1 MRKLVV
7 GVLGVLLLAVAVVLA
22 VLLVPSPLQRWAV
35 ERGATLAT
43 GREVT
48 IGGPFRLSI
57 LPPVAVTAT
66 DVLVANASWGK
77 APELAR
83 IGSLDVR
90 IDLLAYWREGRIKL
104 DRLAVTQPLANLEV
118 AEDGR
123 QNWDLGDRSAPAT
136 EPGENGGGG
145 IPGFVLGDIRIEGG
159 SVIFDD
165 RQAKQSRSVE
175 GIELRIAQAAADQP
189 VTIEGGATMS
199 GQRATVAGRVE
210 RAQGVAAGET
220 SPITVDL
227 ALPGATVGYDGTINT
242 ATPAASGVAEI
253 ELTDPRG
260 LLAWLGQDAS
270 LPDGALR
277 SAKVRTRLEVTSDRI
292 ALDDLDLKVDAI
304 EGRGKVTAALT
315 EPPSVQADLTLGRVD
330 LTTYLPPER
339 AGAAPAPTKPATAGW
354 PDDPIA
360 LPLPLPV
367 DLDARV
373 KGEGVKAGKV
383 EIGAYDLR
391 VQADRAQALVTIDG
405 LQAYGG
411 ALTGKLQAGAG
422 SPPAY
427 AVELTGNGI
436 GVLAASEAL
445 TGLSRFDGRA
455 EVKLTLASRGASV
468 RDLFGALNGDGA
480 VVLRDGAVLGIN
492 IAGMLRQIMTLGLDT
507 SATQQQ
513 RTDFAEAGASFKVE
527 NGIVR
532 TQDLRLNAPVLRLE
546 GAGAVDLPKL
556 TIDMRVVPRLAST
569 LQGQGASGEP
579 VFQAGIPF
587 LIQGPYTSPAVRFD
601 LNGTLTSAISGPE
614 DVARLAADLA
624 KTPEAVNAIREQFD
638 LLKELPVPAAGKAVD
653 AIKGVLGDGGSD
665 KGKKQPATPDL
676 GKAAK
681 GLLQG
686 LTGQ

>member
-1 MRKLVV
+1 VRKLVV

-48 IGGPFRLSI
+48 IGGPFQLSL
-57 LPPVAVTAT
+57 LPPASVTAT
-66 DVLVANASWGK
+66 DVRVANASWGK

-83 IGSLDVR
+83 IGSLDAR
-90 IDLLAYWREGRIKL
+90 IDLLAYWREGRVKV
-104 DRLAVTQPLANLEV
+104 DRLVVSQPLANLEV
-118 AEDGR
+118 AEDGQR
-123 QNWDLGDRSAPAT
+123 NWDLGDLSAPAA
-136 EPGENGGGG
+136 EPGENGGG

-165 RQAKQSRSVE
+165 RQSKRSRSVD
-175 GIELRIAQAAADQP
+175 GIELKIAQAAADQP

-199 GQRATVAGRVE
+199 GQRATVAGKVD

-227 ALPGATVGYDGTINT
+227 TLPGATVGYDGTINT
-242 ATPAASGVAEI
+242 AAPAASGVAEV

-260 LLAWLGQDAS
+260 LLAWLGRDAS

-277 SAKVRTRLEVTSDRI
+277 SARVRTRLEVTSDRV

-304 EGRGKVTAALT
+304 EGRGTATAALT
-315 EPPSVQADLTLGRVD
+315 DPPSVQADLTLGRVD
-330 LTTYLPPER
+330 LAPYLPPETAM
-339 AGAAPAPTKPATAGW
+339 AGPEPAESATAGW

-373 KGEGVKAGKV
+373 KGDGVKAGKV
-383 EIGAYDLR
+383 EIAAYDLR
-391 VQADRAQALVTIDG
+391 VHADRAQALFTIDG

-427 AVELTGNGI
+427 AVDLAGNGI

-455 EVKLTLASRGASV
+455 EVELALASRGASV
-468 RDLFGALNGDGA
+468 RDLVGALNGDGR
-480 VVLRDGAVLGIN
+480 VILRDGAVLGIN

-513 RTDFAEAGASFKVE
+513 RTDFAEAGASFQVE
-527 NGIVR
+527 SGIVR

-546 GAGAVDLPKL
+546 GAGAVDLPKR
-556 TIDMRVVPRLAST
+556 TIDMRVEPRLAST
-569 LQGQGASGEP
+569 LQGQDASGEP

-587 LIQGPYTSPAVRFD
+587 LVQGPYTSPAVRFD

-665 KGKKQPATPDL
+665 KGKKQPSAPDL